1 MNTILSLI
9 LAGLFVITC
18 SKSLRKNPVPY
29 YVIAAILSII
39 VFICQKTGVSLRFPV
54 FIRSYIWPVFYRGG
68 LAGAL
73 FILVMWAGALPRKS
87 KLQKIL
93 IPVRGELSIIASI
106 LTLGHN
112 AANGRT
118 YFKYLF
124 LNPSR
129 LPVPTLLA
137 ACCSIL
143 MICIMLPLFI
153 TSFNCIR
160 RKMKASNWKK
170 LQRLAYLFYFL
181 LFCHLMLLYIP
192 HILAGRNYYLTVI
205 LYCLIFIGYAV
216 CRIRKWKF
224 SATVKAPD
232 YSLMDE

>member
-9 LAGLFVITC
+9 LAGLFVLIC

-29 YVIAAILSII
+29 YLAATFVSIL
-39 VFICQKTGVSLRFPV
+39 VFFCQKTGVSLRFPV
-54 FIRSYIWPVFYRGG
+54 FLRTYIWPIFYRGG

-73 FILVMWAGALPRKS
+73 FILVMWTGALPRKS
-87 KLQKIL
+87 KLRKIL
-93 IPVRGELSIIASI
+93 MPIRGELSIIASI

-112 AANGRT
+112 AANGLT

-129 LPVPTLLA
+129 LPIPTLLA

-143 MICIMLPLFI
+143 MILIMLPLFI
-153 TSFNCIR
+153 TSFKCIR

-170 LQRLAYLFYFL
+170 LQRLAYAFYFL

-192 HILAGRNYYLTVI
+192 HLLDGQNYYPTVI
-205 LYCLIFIGYAV
+205 LYCVIFIGYAV
-216 CRIRKWKF
+216 CRIRKQREG
-224 SATVKAPD
+224 SR
-232 YSLMDE
+232 